1 MIKGFLSLGIEVF
14 RLISRAPEVRMP
26 PRKERRA
33 LQFPQAASAE
43 DCVLGA
49 GQGTQEMGA
58 LSSGIVAALR
68 NFCDS
73 EKI

>member
-1 MIKGFLSLGIEVF
+1 MF
-14 RLISRAPEVRMP
+14 RLISRAQMLNVVQASEMRMP
-26 PRKERRA
+26 PRQERRA
-33 LQFPQAASAE
+33 IQSPQAASAE
-43 DCVLGA
+43 DSVLGA